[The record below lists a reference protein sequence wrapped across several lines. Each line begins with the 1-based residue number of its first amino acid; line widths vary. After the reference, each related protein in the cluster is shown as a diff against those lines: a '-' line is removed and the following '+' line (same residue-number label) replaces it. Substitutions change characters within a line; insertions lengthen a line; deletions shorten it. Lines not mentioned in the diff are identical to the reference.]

1 MGTIISTLSVPGG
14 GFVPGTCQAN
24 PAQHVCV
31 LRGTP
36 CFQFHSN
43 LKESVSAATPCNGDI
58 CRGSSILH
66 LASCQRPASSGRARR
81 NAPRVCLGSPVW
93 VCCVLRAPIMGSS
106 FGCRGDICRGA
117 SISDVASGWPAAS
130 RRARRRALYVRG
142 TQPLPRKCT
151 PHLRHRHCN
160 RTYLGRSWVLEIFC
174 FRGCP
179 SLSSVSRWLLSGF
192 EPAC

>member
-1 MGTIISTLSVPGG
+1 
-14 GFVPGTCQAN
+14 
-24 PAQHVCV
+24 
-31 LRGTP
+31 
-36 CFQFHSN
+36 
-43 LKESVSAATPCNGDI
+43 
-58 CRGSSILH
+58 
-66 LASCQRPASSGRARR
+66 
-81 NAPRVCLGSPVW
+81 
-93 VCCVLRAPIMGSS
+93 MGSS

-151 PHLRHRHCN
+151 HHLRHRHCD

-192 EPAC
+192 EPACYLADPTRKAQTNQSKPRLAPASGGTLSGRLSRAFRGGRSPGVEVGEGSKALIIVLLD